1 MRIAYFLD
9 NFYPQVNGVVT
20 SSINTFN
27 EMKRQ
32 GHEVIAFAPQPKR
45 SDLKKFPSDYFP
57 ENLHWVKYSI
67 PAYFYPDF
75 YFCNP
80 FSHKIFK
87 MVRDFKPD
95 IIHFHAPMSLGY
107 LAIRIARKL
116 GVPVIGTFHT
126 FFAEPE
132 YFKVIGCEKVKMFQT
147 WGWAYSNAYFN
158 RCDAVV
164 SPGIQT
170 ASIIKDKKLQG
181 KVTIV
186 SNGVEV
192 KKYQNFTFTGQTF
205 FDEDPNKDY
214 IIYTGRVSEE
224 KCLEVLLDAMAITAK
239 QRPQT
244 VLVVV
249 GGGPSISK
257 LKKKAAKMGISDNVI
272 FTGMIP
278 NKNLLQSGLLKRMK
292 LFVTASTSENQPMT
306 IIEAIAFGL
315 PIVGVNAKGVPE
327 LIEDNGIIVEPNQP
341 PLLAD
346 AIMKILN
353 DPALHKQYSD
363 RSIALSE
370 KYDIANTTKKMLEL
384 YEKTIKEYN
393 E

>member
-1 MRIAYFLD
+1 M
-9 NFYPQVNGVVT
+9 
-20 SSINTFN
+20 
-27 EMKRQ
+27 
-32 GHEVIAFAPQPKR
+32 
-45 SDLKKFPSDYFP
+45 
-57 ENLHWVKYSI
+57 
-67 PAYFYPDF
+67 
-75 YFCNP
+75 
-80 FSHKIFK
+80 
-87 MVRDFKPD
+87 
-95 IIHFHAPMSLGY
+95 
-107 LAIRIARKL
+107 
-116 GVPVIGTFHT
+116 
-126 FFAEPE
+126 
-132 YFKVIGCEKVKMFQT
+132 
-147 WGWAYSNAYFN
+147 
-158 RCDAVV
+158 
-164 SPGIQT
+164 
-170 ASIIKDKKLQG
+170 
-181 KVTIV
+181 

>member
-1 MRIAYFLD
+1 MKVAYLFD

-32 GHEVIAFAPQPKR
+32 GHEVIAFAPRPKR
-45 SDLKKFPSDYFP
+45 ADMKKYPSDYFP
-57 ENLHWVKYSI
+57 ENLYWINAI

-75 YFCNP
+75 YFSNP
-80 FSHKIFK
+80 FSHKVYKII
-87 MVRDFKPD
+87 RDFKPD
-95 IIHFHAPMSLGY
+95 LIHFQGPMSFGY
-107 LAIRIARKL
+107 MAIRIARKL

-126 FFAEPE
+126 FFDEPE
-132 YFKVIGCEKVKMFQT
+132 YFRVIGCEKVKLFQI
-147 WGWAYSNAYFN
+147 WGWAYTNAFFD

-170 ASIIKDKKLQG
+170 ASILKEKNSHGNI
-181 KVTIV
+181 TIV
-186 SNGVEV
+186 SNAVEV

-205 FDEDPNKDY
+205 FNEDPNKDY

-224 KCLEVLLDAMAITAK
+224 KCLEVLLDAMSLVVK
-239 QRPQT
+239 QRPNT

-249 GGGPSISK
+249 GGGPSRQK
-257 LKKKAAKMGISDNVI
+257 LIKKASKMGIADNVI

-278 NKNLLQSGLLKRMK
+278 NKNLLESGLLSRMK
-292 LFVTASTSENQPMT
+292 LFVTPSTSENQPMT

-327 LIEDNGIIVEPNQP
+327 LIEDNGIIVEPNKP

-346 AIMKILN
+346 AILKILT
-353 DPALHKQYSD
+353 DPALHKQYSE

-370 KYDIANTTKKMLEL
+370 NYDIANTTKKMLEL
-384 YEKTIKEYN
+384 YNKTIEEYN
-393 E
+393 K